1 MKKKF
6 YFMAGL
12 PRSGSTLLASILNQ
26 HPDVYVT
33 PTSPLLP
40 LLIEVQNKW
49 HTLNEVAANPNGE
62 QLTNIVRSII
72 SSTWEHRQESI
83 IIDKNRGWGKNMPA
97 SSILFEG
104 DIKVIATV
112 RDLPSIMASW
122 LTIINKNPN
131 SHIQKEIQKRGY
143 VPNDE
148 NIMAEMWFKMV
159 KDCMESVVAL
169 KKTARERT
177 LFVDY
182 DDLMINPKGKLDE
195 INSFLDLSEH
205 SYDLNNIT
213 TESNDDDL
221 FAWGLDGMHRIRA
234 NLGKTSKDPK
244 EVLGKSLY
252 ERFIQLEKDYKD

>member
-1 MKKKF
+1 
-6 YFMAGL
+6 MAGL

-72 SSTWEHRQESI
+72 SSSWEHRQESI

-97 SSILFEG
+97 SSILFEE

-148 NIMAEMWFKMV
+148 NIMAEM
-159 KDCMESVVAL
+159 
-169 KKTARERT
+169 
-177 LFVDY
+177 
-182 DDLMINPKGKLDE
+182 
-195 INSFLDLSEH
+195 
-205 SYDLNNIT
+205 
-213 TESNDDDL
+213 
-221 FAWGLDGMHRIRA
+221 
-234 NLGKTSKDPK
+234 
-244 EVLGKSLY
+244 
-252 ERFIQLEKDYKD
+252 